1 VQGSRTEQTP
11 DAGLTPE
18 VGSTGGQV
26 TSLAPPSQAMLWS
39 MPATPHLPPMLHMAS
54 TSHMPSMPHMQPMAS
69 MPFMASMPPMPWG
82 FPPQL
87 LQSQMP
93 LGFTPLSTYVPR
105 SPGAVSINYQ
115 CKFSLHLISHMSI
128 VNLFSF
134 VNNTL
139 CNLSILGFR
148 LTGKSKFGGE
158 LHGAVVWYHCGT

>member
-1 VQGSRTEQTP
+1 
-11 DAGLTPE
+11 
-18 VGSTGGQV
+18 
-26 TSLAPPSQAMLWS
+26 MLWS

-105 SPGAVSINYQ
+105 SPGAASGSQENPSSEASYMEQ
-115 CKFSLHLISHMSI
+115 
-128 VNLFSF
+128 LF
-134 VNNTL
+134 
-139 CNLSILGFR
+139 
-148 LTGKSKFGGE
+148 
-158 LHGAVVWYHCGT
+158 GTTVAPESG